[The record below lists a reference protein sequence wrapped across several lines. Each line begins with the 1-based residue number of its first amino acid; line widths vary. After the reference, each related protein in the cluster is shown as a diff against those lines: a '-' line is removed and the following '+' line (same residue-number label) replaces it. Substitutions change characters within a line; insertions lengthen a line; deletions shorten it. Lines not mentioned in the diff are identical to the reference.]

1 MDLGLQ
7 GKVAAVTGGGRG
19 IGRATVLGLVR
30 EGVQVAYCARSPEQL
45 RAVEKEVANE
55 GGRCLA
61 LELDLAE
68 PEAADELIASTVA
81 EFGDL
86 DILVSNHGYH
96 QIKDF
101 EDLTDEDWYKTFEIN
116 FFGAMRVCRAAIP
129 HMTRKQKG
137 HIVIVSAG
145 SVYKPS
151 IGVDE
156 HPHYT
161 ASKAAI
167 ANFSKFLSKRYGPDN
182 IVVNCVLPGYA
193 ISPAVTDLWGEQAQT
208 EGITPSEHFVR
219 MATEIGYLPALN
231 RPGTTDEF
239 AKVITFLVSDACSY
253 LSGVDIQI
261 DGGGLDVA

>member
-1 MDLGLQ
+1 MELGLD

-19 IGRATVLGLVR
+19 IGRATVLGLAR

-45 RAVEKEVANE
+45 SAVEKEVADE
-55 GGRCLA
+55 GGTCLP

-68 PEAADELIASTVA
+68 PHAADELIDRTVA

-86 DILVSNHGYH
+86 DILVSNHGFH

-116 FFGAMRVCRAAIP
+116 FFAAMRVCRAAIP
-129 HMTRKQKG
+129 HMTRKKKG
-137 HIVIVSAG
+137 HIVVVSAG
-145 SVYKPS
+145 SIHKPS

-161 ASKAAI
+161 ASKAAL
-167 ANFSKFLSKRYGPDN
+167 ANFAKFLSKRYGPDN
-182 IVVNCVLPGYA
+182 VLVNCVLPGYG
-193 ISPAVTDLWGEQAQT
+193 ISPAVTELWEGQARA
-208 EGITPSEHFVR
+208 EGVSASEHFVKL
-219 MATEIGYLPALN
+219 ATEIGYVPALH
-231 RPGTTDEF
+231 RPGTTEEF

-253 LSGVDIQI
+253 MSGVNIQI
-261 DGGGLDVA
+261 DGGGLDIA